1 MMQHNVINVIEVF
14 KTDVATLSDAGNI
27 VELLR
32 QHFPGTRINFDLHDC
47 DKILRLEGK
56 DFSTDKVMM
65 LVHQKGFYCE
75 ILE

>member
-1 MMQHNVINVIEVF
+1 MSVVEVF
-14 KTDVATLSDAGNI
+14 KTDVTSPGEAGDI

-32 QHFPGTRINFDLHDC
+32 QHFPDTRINFDLQDC

-56 DFSTDKVMM
+56 DFSTDKVIT
-65 LVHQKGFYCE
+65 LVHQTGFYCE

>member
-1 MMQHNVINVIEVF
+1 MSVIEVF
-14 KTDVATLSDAGNI
+14 KTDVTTVNEAGSI
-27 VELLR
+27 VEMLR
-32 QHFPGTRINFDLHDC
+32 QHFPGIRINFDLQDC

>member
-1 MMQHNVINVIEVF
+1 MSVIEVF
-14 KTDVATLSDAGNI
+14 KTDVSTVSEAGNI
-27 VELLR
+27 VEMLC
-32 QHFPGTRINFDLHDC
+32 QHFPGTRINFDLQDC